1 MELRQLRYFV
11 VAGEEQHISRAAQ
24 RLHVSQP
31 ALSQQIRDLE
41 SELGFALF
49 DRLPRGVRLSVA
61 GSAFLERVRTIL
73 ADLADATERS
83 RHAGRGE
90 IGRLRIGFNEIA
102 GRQASVGEA
111 IRAFR
116 EQYPHVELDMA
127 EMNTFQQL
135 EAFRAGQIDIGFQY
149 NQGQELDSVRC
160 HPLRT
165 DRYCVALPDF
175 HHLAGKN
182 RLTASD
188 LSDEPL
194 IMTSRSVNPLIH
206 SRIMAFFHEQGI
218 SPRIVQEAGSV
229 GSVMNLVSVGMGL
242 GLVVDVHGASNPDN
256 VVMRPLSGLK
266 LPLNFVLAWRAAD
279 PSPLVANFVRS
290 VADRSKGGRP
300 RGT

>member
-41 SELGFALF
+41 AELGFALF
-49 DRLPRGVRLSVA
+49 DRLPRGVRLSAA
-61 GSAFLERVRTIL
+61 GSAFLERVRAIL

-102 GRQASVGEA
+102 GRQAIVGEA
-111 IRAFR
+111 MRAFR
-116 EQYPHVELDMA
+116 EKYPHVELDMA

-135 EAFRAGQIDIGFQY
+135 DAFRAGLIDIGFQY
-149 NQGQELDSVRC
+149 NQGQDLESVRC
-160 HPLRT
+160 HTLRT

-175 HHLAGKN
+175 HPLAKRK
-182 RLTASD
+182 RLSATD
-188 LSDEPL
+188 LRDEPL
-194 IMTSRSVNPLIH
+194 IMTSRSVNPLIY
-206 SRIMAFFHEQGI
+206 SRLMAFFHDQGV
-218 SPRIVQEAGSV
+218 SPRIVQEASSV

-242 GLVVDVHGASNPDN
+242 GLAVDVRGASNPDN
-256 VVMRPLSGLK
+256 VVMRPLTGLD
-266 LPLNFVLAWRAAD
+266 LPLNFVLAWRTTD
-279 PSPLVANFVRS
+279 PSPLVANFVHTVTHRR
-290 VADRSKGGRP
+290 D
-300 RGT
+300 